1 MMMAMWRGLSE
12 WGAIVERAVSTMEA
26 ATGTAEVSKV
36 GTVVEF
42 TYTGE
47 SNA

>member
-1 MMMAMWRGLSE
+1 MMMAMWRGLSGCE
-12 WGAIVERAVSTMEA
+12 AIVERAVSTMEA
-26 ATGTAEVSKV
+26 AVGTAEVSEV